1 MSNTTKQVTP
11 RSFARRPSSRKDLTA
26 GSRASRNGLP
36 GCSDSIS
43 DGTWVTLAASTSCPM
58 AVTPKRQAACGWL
71 PWIAEA
77 SLSKR
82 TIETLPLPA
91 SIWAI

>member
-1 MSNTTKQVTP
+1 MW
-11 RSFARRPSSRKDLTA
+11 RSGPEAHGSSMTLSAKRFTLCDDAALQARIIP
-26 GSRASRNGLP
+26 N
-36 GCSDSIS
+36 
-43 DGTWVTLAASTSCPM
+43 
-58 AVTPKRQAACGWL
+58 QAACGWL

-77 SLSKR
+77 SRSKR